1 MKKLFF
7 ALIMVTLFTTLSMT
21 ALANYKQGDTCPKCN
36 KAPLE
41 IKNPGLVDHSVEC
54 SDYECGFNTSELH
67 YGGTATCMALA
78 VCEGCGKEYGEKNL
92 DNHNWDTGWTYD
104 STSHWHKC
112 LNGCGDTSPSDSHK
126 EDHNG
131 GLATCLEKAVCTI
144 CWQEYGDYAPHTGG
158 TAYCNAKAVCKVCGK
173 EYGEVDLDN
182 HAPGKFH
189 PATCVEKAYC
199 EVEDRIFNEGR
210 KDPNNHVGP
219 FKNVDEIAPTCVA
232 PGHEAGKIC
241 EACGEYAEGGAE
253 IPIDKDAHN
262 WDTDWTTNQK
272 EHWHKCLNEGCDA
285 VKDSERHNL
294 TILLPY
300 DEKLHYREC
309 SVCHCF
315 EKAEGVGAELNTH
328 DDMPSIWKDNKDNTH
343 SGFCGC
349 GLKLV
354 TEAHT
359 GGDASCLNGAICE
372 KCGAEYGK
380 PLDHDWGDWTADN
393 TSTHTRKCKRDGCEA
408 SETEAHHQDRLDPNN
423 ASEHIYICNVCSKN
437 GFVYKR
443 EKHSADKWTDA
454 GDGVNHTGTCICG
467 RQLTEPHT
475 GGEATCTEL
484 AECEICHLK
493 YGDVDHDNHPADK
506 IIDVAGKEATCTET
520 GLTDGKKCTACGM
533 FTVEQ
538 QVIEK
543 KGHVWKEATCT
554 EPKTCDVCGATE
566 GSAAGHKEVTDPA
579 VEATCTETGLTEGKH
594 CSVCNAV
601 LQKQKVVEKKGHTW
615 KTATCTEPKTCTVC
629 GATEGSVSGHKEV
642 IDPGKP
648 ATCGQS
654 GLTEGKHC
662 SICGEVLV
670 AQKVIPATV
679 HWYGPWTPAGEGTHT
694 GDCRR
699 CGDPKTVDCE
709 LIEVE
714 LASGT
719 IRMCPICGYVEGG
732 EPLTAVEDAKATGAV
747 PESDLVV
754 FALEDGKLFTV
765 AFEIGGKLL
774 QPTGKITLTLP
785 AGTAEVDFGREK
797 AAVVK
802 TKE

>member
-7 ALIMVTLFTTLSMT
+7 ALMMVTLFTTLSMT

-189 PATCVEKAYC
+189 PATCVKAAYC

-272 EHWHKCLNEGCDA
+272 EHWYKCLNEGCDA

-294 TILLPY
+294 TILIPY

-328 DDMPSIWKDNKDNTH
+328 DDTPSIWKDNKDNTH

-349 GLKLV
+349 GLKLL

-359 GGDASCLNGAICE
+359 GGEASCLNGAICE

-393 TSTHTRKCKRDGCEA
+393 TSTHTRKCKRDGCEV

-475 GGEATCTEL
+475 GGEATCTQKAKCDVCGLE
-484 AECEICHLK
+484 
-493 YGDVDHDNHPADK
+493 YGDVLGHQLEKTEAKPATCTEAGYEEYWKCIRDGCGMLFSDEKGETEITEPVVIEINKDAHPEDK
-506 IIDVAGKEATCTET
+506 IIDIAGKEATCTET
-520 GLTDGKKCTACGM
+520 GLTDGKQCSACGTV
-533 FTVEQ
+533 TVEQ
-538 QVIEK
+538 EVIEK
-543 KGHVWKEATCT
+543 KGHTEA
-554 EPKTCDVCGATE
+554 
-566 GSAAGHKEVTDPA
+566 
-579 VEATCTETGLTEGKH
+579 
-594 CSVCNAV
+594 
-601 LQKQKVVEKKGHTW
+601 
-615 KTATCTEPKTCTVC
+615 
-629 GATEGSVSGHKEV
+629 

-648 ATCGQS
+648 AACGQS

-662 SICGEVLV
+662 SVCGEVL
-670 AQKVIPATV
+670 AEQKVIPGLA
-679 HWYGPWTPAGEGTHT
+679 HLYGPWTPAAEGTHV

-699 CGDPKTVDCE
+699 CGDPKAVDCE
-709 LIEVE
+709 LIEVVLE
-714 LASGT
+714 SGT
-719 IRMCPICGYVEGG
+719 VRLCPVCGYVEGG
-732 EPLTAVEDAKATGAV
+732 EPLTAVEGAKDTGAV
-747 PESDLVV
+747 PEGDLVV

-765 AFEIGGKLL
+765 AYEIGGKLV
-774 QPTGKITLTLP
+774 QPIGPIVLTLP
-785 AGTAEVDFGREK
+785 AGTAEVDFGGEK
-797 AAVVK
+797 TAIVSI
-802 TKE
+802 TE